1 MHPGRNEIVSASDAL
16 IFEAHRNRFCAN
28 MRLQEFKIIVWVGSP
43 MGKPTEGDAAAQQQH
58 DKEDRY
64 QGFAGAEITQW

>member
-28 MRLQEFKIIVWVGSP
+28 MRLQEFKIRVWVGSP
-43 MGKPTEGDAAAQQQH
+43 LGKSTEGGATAQQQR
-58 DKEDRY
+58 DKEDRH
-64 QGFAGAEITQW
+64 